1 MSLRGVSL
9 FVTVDAES
17 VTQVVIDFDESTA
30 KLGDDVAAVFRQ
42 YAADLQLSLCEL
54 ASATVRKSVTL
65 TMTLSDEILRR
76 VLSLVTAPSPPTRAH
91 DETIPSTPLPR

>member
-1 MSLRGVSL
+1 MSRP
-9 FVTVDAES
+9 
-17 VTQVVIDFDESTA
+17 
-30 KLGDDVAAVFRQ
+30 VFRQ

-76 VLSLVTAPSPPTRAH
+76 VLSLVTAPSPPTRCARR
-91 DETIPSTPLPR
+91 DDSLDTIATLVTLLVVPVLYTFFVDTLGVKPG